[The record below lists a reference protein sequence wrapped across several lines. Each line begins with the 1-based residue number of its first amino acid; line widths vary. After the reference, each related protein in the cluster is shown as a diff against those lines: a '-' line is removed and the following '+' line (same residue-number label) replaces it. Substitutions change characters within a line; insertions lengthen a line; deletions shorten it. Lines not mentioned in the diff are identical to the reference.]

1 MPPVKHKKAKHKNS
15 NRKNRPAPKAPTA
28 PTTAQTV
35 TPAIVSSAAAQV
47 DPLPSSGTATQAG
60 HLAASQRVHS
70 LTFEAFT
77 SAEPSPPSLTAME
90 IADQLHSSA
99 IHLLR
104 RLRVR
109 DRETGVG
116 PAQLSALSVLVFGGP
131 RSLGELAEAEQVRPP
146 TMSRIVAGL
155 QRSGLVRRHATE
167 DGRRVR
173 LEATPK
179 GVSLMWEARKRRV
192 ESLANAVAGLPE
204 NERGQLR
211 EAITLLQQVM
221 RNL

>member
-1 MPPVKHKKAKHKNS
+1 MPPVKHKKRSTPKTSLAS
-15 NRKNRPAPKAPTA
+15 PASP
-28 PTTAQTV
+28 
-35 TPAIVSSAAAQV
+35 PAIPAIPPLASAGTVSAPDVAATEV
-47 DPLPSSGTATQAG
+47 
-60 HLAASQRVHS
+60 
-70 LTFEAFT
+70 
-77 SAEPSPPSLTAME
+77 
-90 IADQLHSSA
+90 ADQLHSAA

-109 DRETGVG
+109 DRESGIG

-131 RSLGELAEAEQVRPP
+131 KSLGELADAEQVRPP

-155 QRSGLVRRHATE
+155 QRSRLVRRHATE

-179 GVSLMWEARKRRV
+179 GVSLMWEGRQRRV
-192 ESLANAVAGLPE
+192 ESLTKAVAGLPE
-204 NERGQLR
+204 NERQQLR
-211 EAITLLQQVM
+211 EALTLLHQVI